1 MSAMTGTTKTL
12 FLYGRWL
19 LVSVRTRLR
28 LFPTRLDTSPIG
40 KNYNVLN
47 YMKYEI

>member
-1 MSAMTGTTKTL
+1 MPAMTGTKKTL

-19 LVSVRTRLR
+19 LVSVRTRIK
-28 LFPTRLDTSPIG
+28 LFPPRLATSPIG

-47 YMKYEI
+47 YREYEM